1 MFMHNL
7 HKLFILCVKYLP
19 VIQMAG
25 MLLNNTLYYFKP
37 YTICY
42 IIDYLLGLSIANC
55 VILFIA
61 SFIFNFCKWH
71 RLIIT
76 ANIINITIANYDAIY
91 KINCSDKELLILYYI
106 IAGIFILLSTKIHL
120 IRKDNEHKIK
130 DNKETS

>member
-1 MFMHNL
+1 
-7 HKLFILCVKYLP
+7 
-19 VIQMAG
+19 MAG
-25 MLLNNTLYYFKP
+25 MLLNNTLYYFEP

-42 IIDYLLGLSIANC
+42 VIDYLLGFSIANC

-76 ANIINITIANYDAIY
+76 ANAINITIANYDAIY
-91 KINCSDKELLILYYI
+91 MIPCSDRELLVIYYI
-106 IAGIFILLSTKIHL
+106 VSGIFILLSTKIH
-120 IRKDNEHKIK
+120 IIEKDNEHKIK

>member
-1 MFMHNL
+1 
-7 HKLFILCVKYLP
+7 
-19 VIQMAG
+19 MAG
-25 MLLNNTLYYFKP
+25 ILINNTLYYSDT
-37 YTICY
+37 YNICY
-42 IIDYLLGLSIANC
+42 IIDYIFGVSITNC
-55 VILFIA
+55 SILFIA

-91 KINCSDKELLILYYI
+91 IIPCSDKELLIIYYI
-106 IAGIFILLSTKIHL
+106 VAVIFILLSTKIHL